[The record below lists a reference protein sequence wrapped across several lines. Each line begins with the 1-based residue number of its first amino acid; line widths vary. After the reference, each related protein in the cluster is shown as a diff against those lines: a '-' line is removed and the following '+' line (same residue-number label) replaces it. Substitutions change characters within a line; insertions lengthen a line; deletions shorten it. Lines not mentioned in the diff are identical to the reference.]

1 MEMSSPNHARLRRVI
16 VAPVVLAATVFT
28 GTAAAQDDDGARE
41 SNPYIRLTEP
51 AGPPGTVTT
60 AWGCGFSPERSIEM
74 ASEDPAGR
82 RDANRLR
89 TDATGCVAMTFSVPE
104 NARPGTMTIR
114 LEQGDTAASTNFR
127 VEESSGRTSRESGR
141 TSEESGRSISGR

>member
-16 VAPVVLAATVFT
+16 VAPIVLASTVFT

-60 AWGCGFSPERSIEM
+60 AWGCGFAPDERIEM
-74 ASEDPAGR
+74 AAEEPGGR
-82 RDANRLR
+82 RDVSRLR
-89 TDATGCVAMTFSVPE
+89 TDATGCVAMTFAVPE

-114 LEQGDTAASTNFR
+114 LDQGDTAASTNFR
-127 VEESSGRTSRESGR
+127 VQQASGR